1 MKEVIFMKLKLH
13 QLQSLDA
20 LLKRLACEQSQ
31 NIQPQLK
38 PQLVIS
44 LDDQLVAGDYFHKYE
59 NGRPFTFTHRK
70 NEMGEITVS
79 SDQVPPIDYHLVQ
92 DFYLRQFP
100 SKESSISYLFEN
112 PAVLFSILLQDK
124 YLNLKIDEGQPF
136 IFNPR
141 FLGRIHYGI
150 EFLQLDKD
158 AEFELI
164 SLALQPV

>member
-1 MKEVIFMKLKLH
+1 MKLKLH

-20 LLKRLACEQSQ
+20 LLKRLAFEQSS
-31 NIQPQLK
+31 NTQPEFQ

-44 LDDQLVAGDYFHKYE
+44 LDGQPVAGDYFHKYE

-70 NEMGEITVS
+70 SETGEITVS
-79 SDQVPPIDYHLVQ
+79 SDQVNRPIDYHLVQ
-92 DFYLRQFP
+92 DFYLRQFS

-124 YLNLKIDEGQPF
+124 YLNLEIDEGQPF

-141 FLGRIHYGI
+141 FLFFFYCGI

-158 AEFELI
+158 AEYELI
-164 SLALQPV
+164 SLAIESV